1 MRNKKIVLSVIMTM
15 ILILCTSQVTYA
27 QKDIIYHTTPQNT
40 ASAAE
45 NGDNTDDATQN
56 GENPDSSEN
65 DNPSGEGV
73 TDMGEDWPVPPEIS
87 AGSAVLI
94 DADTCTILYEKN
106 SHVKAYPAS
115 VTKLMTALL
124 TVENCSLSE
133 IVTFSHDAAHSVT
146 WEDAQIPIEEGEQ
159 YTIEDALYALLLPS
173 ANDVAYGLAEH
184 IAGSVPAFAEMMN
197 KRAAELG
204 ALNTHFTNASGLS
217 DPEHYTT
224 AYDIAMFSRAC
235 MNNSTIIEIMNTLTH
250 VIPPSNKYGYER
262 TIYQR
267 HEMLKKNSQ
276 YYYEYAAGGKTG
288 FTDESK
294 YTLCTFAT
302 KGDMNLIAVV
312 LLCEEPEQRYEDT
325 IALFEYGFN
334 NFEKLTLDSA
344 DTSGLLNESSYYN
357 SSVFGS
363 SKVSFSLASS
373 AVTVPIGVTSDDIDM
388 EISRDAASGDTF
400 ATVRFKYKD
409 VVVGNSELLVTT
421 TSNTNTADRPSNLPY
436 LPSVETTPLIIKDY
450 IVINAVH
457 ILYGVIIFLF
467 LTIILLGLIFMNYSE
482 YGKEVMKTRKRR
494 RGYHRRKLKF

>member
-27 QKDIIYHTTPQNT
+27 HNDIIYNTTSQNT
-40 ASAAE
+40 TSAAG
-45 NGDNTDDATQN
+45 NGDNTGNAAQN
-56 GENPDSSEN
+56 GETSDSPEN
-65 DNPSGEGV
+65 DNTSGEGI
-73 TDMGEDWPVPPEIS
+73 TDMGEGWPVPPEIS
-87 AGSAVLI
+87 AGSAILI
-94 DADTCTILYEKN
+94 DADTGTILYEKS
-106 SHVKAYPAS
+106 SHIKAYPAS

-124 TVENCSLSE
+124 VIENCSLSE
-133 IVTFSHDAAHSVT
+133 TVTFSYDAEHSVT
-146 WEDAQIPIEEGEQ
+146 WEDAKLDIVEGEQ
-159 YTIEDALYALLLPS
+159 FTVEQAMYALLLKS

-184 IAGSVPAFAEMMN
+184 VAGSVPAFAEMMN
-197 KRAAELG
+197 ARAAQLG
-204 ALNTHFTNASGLS
+204 ALNTHFANASGLNN
-217 DPEHYTT
+217 PEHYTT

-235 MNNSTIIEIMNTLTH
+235 MNNSTIIEMMNTLSY
-250 VIPPSNKYGYER
+250 VIPPTNKYGYER

-276 YYYEYAAGGKTG
+276 YYYEYAVGGKTG

-312 LLCEEPEQRYEDT
+312 LLCEEPEQRFIDT
-325 IALFEYGFN
+325 TALFEYGFN

-363 SKVSFSLASS
+363 SNVSFSLASS
-373 AVTVPIGVTSDDIDM
+373 AVTVPIGVISDDIDM

-400 ATVRFKYKD
+400 ATVQFKYKD

-421 TSNTNTADRPSNLPY
+421 TSNSNTSARPSNLPY
-436 LPSVETTPLIIKDY
+436 LPSVETTPLVIKDY
-450 IVINAVH
+450 IVINAIH

-494 RGYHRRKLKF
+494 RGYRRRKLRF